1 MVLLSLSERE
11 GYLNLGYGNFIPLQ
25 WRKQWNRIGA
35 NTISVNTRART
46 GFTRSRVS
54 HLRPYCL
61 ERSRN
66 FVYSISLQLQ
76 TRRDELKARGESLFN
91 EYQHPRETRLAL
103 EIKEFDDQVAECVQQ
118 LGRRT
123 QGSSE
128 Q

>member
-1 MVLLSLSERE
+1 MHVQALPVAASLA
-11 GYLNLGYGNFIPLQ
+11 YGHTP
-25 WRKQWNRIGA
+25 WRGQGI
-35 NTISVNTRART
+35 
-46 GFTRSRVS
+46 
-54 HLRPYCL
+54 L
-61 ERSRN
+61 
-66 FVYSISLQLQ
+66 SISLQLQ